1 MIVLGV
7 RTDTPLHTNLM
18 QLHDVVIRELV
29 VLLSEESPSLSH
41 DLHVDLTALA
51 LLNLLV
57 TLLVL
62 YVEGVTLLFE
72 GFLESETFRLLEVG
86 EDVPGLAASEA
97 VITSSVLINAERG
110 GILIM
115 EGTES
120 PVSCPRALNVH
131 TVLL

>member
-7 RTDTPLHTNLM
+7 RTDTTLHTNLM
-18 QLHDVVIRELV
+18 QLHDVVFRKLV

-62 YVEGVTLLFE
+62 YVEGVTLLLE
-72 GFLESETFRLLEVG
+72 GLLESETLRLLEVS
-86 EDVPGLAASEA
+86 ENVTSLTASKA
-97 VITSSVLINAERG
+97 VVASGVLIDAERG

-131 TVLL
+131 TMLL